1 MHCLLKPSS
10 QFLNSFKKAERHT
23 LNQRLKGWERNRK
36 VSLTITHRPF
46 LLPDSSYIPSRWY
59 PFDNQLKVLFQD
71 SRSHASIFRGR
82 GNMWLLWIQTCTGE
96 TKISISKGI
105 KGQHDCNIN
114 VLFRKAKIM
123 VTNIFSNSAGKASFN
138 GILDM
143 LIPQTCFLF
152 FSWYSVHYDFTAGF
166 LSFLFSL
173 KRILGYMAF
182 LESHQP
188 SWLTSNSW
196 ILDAKAAFVL
206 KIIHFSLIG
215 YFILKQF

>member
-10 QFLNSFKKAERHT
+10 QFLNSFRKAERHT
-23 LNQRLKGWERNRK
+23 LNLRLKGWEMNRK
-36 VSLTITHRPF
+36 VSLTITHHPF

-71 SRSHASIFRGR
+71 SRSHASFFRGR

-96 TKISISKGI
+96 TKISISNGI

-123 VTNIFSNSAGKASFN
+123 VTNIFSNSAGKASLS

-152 FSWYSVHYDFTAGF
+152 FMLFCALWFHSWV
-166 LSFLFSL
+166 SFICTFFEED
-173 KRILGYMAF
+173 IGGTW
-182 LESHQP
+182 P
-188 SWLTSNSW
+188 SWSLTNLLGS
-196 ILDAKAAFVL
+196 LLTHEYLMPKLLLYL
-206 KIIHFSLIG
+206 K
-215 YFILKQF
+215 

>member
-23 LNQRLKGWERNRK
+23 LNLRLKGWERNRK

-59 PFDNQLKVLFQD
+59 PFDNQLKVLFED

-96 TKISISKGI
+96 TKISISNGI
-105 KGQHDCNIN
+105 EGQHDCNIN

-152 FSWYSVHYDFTAGF
+152 FS
-166 LSFLFSL
+166 
-173 KRILGYMAF
+173 
-182 LESHQP
+182 
-188 SWLTSNSW
+188 
-196 ILDAKAAFVL
+196 
-206 KIIHFSLIG
+206 
-215 YFILKQF
+215 

>member
-23 LNQRLKGWERNRK
+23 LNLRLKGWERNRK

-71 SRSHASIFRGR
+71 SRSHASFFRGR

-152 FSWYSVHYDFTAGF
+152 FHDTLCTMISQLGF
-166 LSFLFSL
+166 FHFYFLW
-173 KRILGYMAF
+173 RGYWGTW
-182 LESHQP
+182 P
-188 SWLTSNSW
+188 SW
-196 ILDAKAAFVL
+196 ILTNLLGSLLTHEYLMPKLLLYL
-206 KIIHFSLIG
+206 K
-215 YFILKQF
+215 